1 MKYLSI
7 TCLVKQEL
15 EIQTCSFSTWLFQ
28 GVCRKGIS
36 SSVFH
41 GFAVKSGKL
50 YFNPALTLVP
60 VLVWMKMKW
69 NLGAVVLVLG
79 TNKFWSDQWLLF
91 RGSVFYR
98 ALIFMVKVN
107 YSLKW
112 PFTSQFFIYAMWTSD
127 RAQALQH
134 RMDGPCVLALIISC
148 SVSSLE
154 QFQCCR
160 EVWGEITKNTLVFPF
175 HSHLVIWSL
184 SELTVYQVMDWNQ

>member
-1 MKYLSI
+1 MLRYVFKWTTLKIQSSGFRATCVFFQLQLVEELNKNYMKYLSI

-28 GVCRKGIS
+28 GVCRQGIS

-41 GFAVKSGKL
+41 VFAVKSGKL

-60 VLVWMKMKW
+60 VLVRMKMKW

-98 ALIFMVKVN
+98 VLIFMVKVN

-112 PFTSQFFIYAMWTSD
+112 PFTSQ
-127 RAQALQH
+127 
-134 RMDGPCVLALIISC
+134 LI
-148 SVSSLE
+148 
-154 QFQCCR
+154 
-160 EVWGEITKNTLVFPF
+160 F
-175 HSHLVIWSL
+175 HLCNV
-184 SELTVYQVMDWNQ
+184 N